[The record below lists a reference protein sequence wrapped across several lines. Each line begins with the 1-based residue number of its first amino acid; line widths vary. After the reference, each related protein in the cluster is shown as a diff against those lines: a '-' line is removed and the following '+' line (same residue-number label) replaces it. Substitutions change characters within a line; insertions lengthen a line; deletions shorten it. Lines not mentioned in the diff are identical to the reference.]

1 MKERNFSPKDQK
13 NPSKTGRYL
22 STSINPNARELR
34 GNILLSRHRSVGL
47 CVTRRALLFHPTD
60 EGRTSSAETVTPPR
74 IAAGWEGGHLARAGR
89 NRFLNLYRF
98 PLPRSASEATH
109 SDNNNDN
116 KKSDR
121 SKPGTKPYIISVDA
135 YLAPKDATE
144 NSSPEKR
151 STAAAGRHSYLTDLY
166 PAIHGV
172 GPDPEKKGLN
182 VFCQK
187 QKAKQRNKSYH
198 QRSNHGPSSMKFL
211 SQSSVSQI
219 FHRDPVI
226 VIPARKSDPN

>member
-1 MKERNFSPKDQK
+1 MATLPGQVEIDFLIYIASLCPGPLAK
-13 NPSKTGRYL
+13 
-22 STSINPNARELR
+22 
-34 GNILLSRHRSVGL
+34 RH
-47 CVTRRALLFHPTD
+47 
-60 EGRTSSAETVTPPR
+60 TVT
-74 IAAGWEGGHLARAGR
+74 
-89 NRFLNLYRF
+89 
-98 PLPRSASEATH
+98 TTTTK
-109 SDNNNDN
+109 

-151 STAAAGRHSYLTDLY
+151 STAAAGRHSYLTDLC

-187 QKAKQRNKSYH
+187 QNTKSKAAKQ
-198 QRSNHGPSSMKFL
+198 
-211 SQSSVSQI
+211 
-219 FHRDPVI
+219 I
-226 VIPARKSDPN
+226 VPPTL